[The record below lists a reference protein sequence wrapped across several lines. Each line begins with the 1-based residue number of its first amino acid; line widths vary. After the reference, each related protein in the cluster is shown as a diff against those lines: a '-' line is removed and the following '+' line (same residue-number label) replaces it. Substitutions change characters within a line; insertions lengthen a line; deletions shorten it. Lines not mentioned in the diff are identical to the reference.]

1 MRNTNTERK
10 LMLFNTLYERGV
22 PSMSRV
28 QCLKDGKMNKIHFL
42 ASSRSLD
49 LNGGFYDF
57 VS

>member
-1 MRNTNTERK
+1 MTH
-10 LMLFNTLYERGV
+10 FYFSTLYERDV
-22 PSMSRV
+22 PFMSKASN
-28 QCLKDGKMNKIHFL
+28 LKDGKMNKIHFL